1 MCLTDALKVLL
12 AGMFSLLTLVST
24 LRAEEHLLRHLS
36 SRNEILNDPDVK
48 ATMVCKDRSE

>member
-24 LRAEEHLLRHLS
+24 LRAEEHLLRHLP